1 MSAACGRPIAW
12 SHGMSLNP
20 EIAAFLELVEAG
32 RSSTQRTP
40 LHGLSPEDARQQFD
54 LSSRLFAAQAAEVA
68 SVETLWIPA
77 RDGAQLEA
85 RLYRPQLPEAGRPTP
100 TLLYFHG
107 GGYVVGSLDSHDG
120 LCRDLAAQGDFAL
133 LAVAYRRAPEQR
145 FPNACNDAL
154 DAWMW
159 LADNASNLDLDP
171 TRLAVGGDS
180 VGASLAT
187 VVARDVALSGA
198 VSRPRLQVLIYPVTD
213 ATRQT
218 PSLARYAEGHL
229 LEAATLAWFYQQYAA
244 QDSDRQDPRF
254 SPLLGSV
261 PVDVA
266 PALVMLAECDPLHD
280 EGLAYVA
287 HLREAGVA
295 VELHDWEGMTHDFM
309 RMGVIIDEAE
319 EAQEVIAIALAKAFA

>member
-1 MSAACGRPIAW
+1 
-12 SHGMSLNP
+12 MSLNP
-20 EIAAFLELVEAG
+20 EVAAYLELVEAG
-32 RSSTQRTP
+32 RNNSQRTP
-40 LHGLSPEDARQQFD
+40 LHGLAPEEARRQFD
-54 LSSRLFAAQAAEVA
+54 LSSQLFAAQAADVA

-77 RDGAQLEA
+77 RDGAPLEA
-85 RLYRPQLPEAGRPTP
+85 RLYRAQLPAAGRPTP

-120 LCRDLAAQGDFAL
+120 LCRDLAAQGDFAV

-145 FPNACNDAL
+145 FPTACNDAL
-154 DAWMW
+154 DAWQW
-159 LADNASNLDLDP
+159 LNANAANWGLDAK
-171 TRLAVGGDS
+171 RLAVGGDS

-187 VVARDVALSGA
+187 VLARDLALSA
-198 VSRPRLQVLIYPVTD
+198 AASRPRLQVLIYPVTD

-229 LEAATLAWFYQQYAA
+229 LEAATLEWFYQQYAG

-261 PVDVA
+261 PADTA

-287 HLREAGVA
+287 HLREAGVE
-295 VELHDWEGMTHDFM
+295 VEFHDWKGMTHDFM

-319 EAQEVIAIALAKAFA
+319 EAQEVIALALAKAFA